1 MKNFID
7 ISDLSSKALRRI
19 IEEAKFRKI
28 NRKNLNKSAP
38 DKDKPFEGKS
48 MAMIFEKPSTR
59 TRMSFDI
66 AVKQLGGS
74 SIILNP
80 DGIHYGKGDESL
92 KDTAK
97 VLTEYVD
104 IVMLRTSSHKNLEE
118 FGKHL
123 DIPIINGLSDKSHP
137 CQIMSDIMTFE
148 ETKGLITGK
157 VVSWL
162 GDGNNNMSN
171 SLIEAAGK
179 FGFQLKIGC
188 PKKYMP
194 NKKILNWAKKNKV
207 NLLITTKPEE
217 AVKDSDCIMTDK
229 WVSMNDNVNKKLKK
243 KKLKN
248 YQVNKKLMQ
257 KAKSDAIFMH
267 CLPVGR
273 GEEVTDDVIDG
284 KQSVVWRQ
292 ALNRV
297 HAQKSIINWCLN

>member
-1 MKNFID
+1 MKNFIN
-7 ISDLSSKALRRI
+7 ISDCSSVELRAI
-19 IEEAKFRKI
+19 IEEAKKRKQ
-28 NRKNLNKSAP
+28 NRSGLNKSAP
-38 DKDKPFEGKS
+38 DNDKPFEGKS

-80 DGIHYGKGDESL
+80 DGIHYGKGDETL

-97 VLTEYVD
+97 VLSEYVD

-123 DIPIINGLSDKSHP
+123 DIPIINGLSDVSHP
-137 CQIMSDIMTFE
+137 CQIMSDILTYE
-148 ETKGLITGK
+148 ESNGSIEGK
-157 VVSWL
+157 IVSWI

-179 FGFQLKIGC
+179 FNFQLKIGC
-188 PKKYMP
+188 PKKYAP
-194 NKKILNWAKKNKV
+194 NKTILNWSKKNKV
-207 NLLITTKPEE
+207 NLIVTTKPYE
-217 AVKDSDCIMTDK
+217 AIKDSDCVMTDK
-229 WVSMNDNVNKKLKK
+229 WISMNDKVNKKVKK
-243 KKLKN
+243 KILKP
-248 YQVNKKLMQ
+248 YQVNKKLMSA
-257 KAKSDAIFMH
+257 AKSDAIFMH

-297 HAQKSIINWCLN
+297 HTQKSIIKWCLD

>member
-1 MKNFID
+1 MKNFIN
-7 ISDLSSKALRRI
+7 ISDLSSEELRSI
-19 IEEAKFRKI
+19 IDEAKSRKL
-28 NRKNLNKSAP
+28 NRKNLNKSEP

-74 SIILNP
+74 SITLNP
-80 DGIHYGKGDESL
+80 DGIHYGKGDETL

-104 IVMLRTSSHKNLEE
+104 IVMLRTSSHNNLEE

-123 DIPIINGLSDKSHP
+123 EIPIINGLSDQSHP
-137 CQIMSDIMTFE
+137 CQIMSDILTFE
-148 ETKGLITGK
+148 ETKGSIKDKTI
-157 VVSWL
+157 SWL

-188 PKKYMP
+188 PSKYTP

-207 NLLITTKPEE
+207 NLLVTKNPKE
-217 AVKDSDCIMTDK
+217 AVQDSDCVMTDK
-229 WVSMNDNVNKKLKK
+229 WVSMNDKVNKKLKK
-243 KKLKN
+243 KSLKS
-248 YQVNKKLMQ
+248 YQVNKKLIQ

-273 GEEVTDDVIDG
+273 GEEVTDEVIDG

>member
-1 MKNFID
+1 MKNFIN
-7 ISDLSSKALRRI
+7 ISDFTSNELRLI
-19 IEEAKFRKI
+19 VDEAKSRKLK
-28 NRKNLNKSAP
+28 RKGLNKSAP
-38 DKDKPFEGKS
+38 DKDKPFEGRS

-80 DGIHYGKGDESL
+80 DGIHYGKGDETL
-92 KDTAK
+92 RDTAK

-104 IVMLRTSSHKNLEE
+104 IVMLRTASHKNLVE
-118 FGKHL
+118 FGKYL
-123 DIPIINGLSDKSHP
+123 EIPIINGLSEQGHP
-137 CQIMSDIMTFE
+137 CQIMSDILTFE
-148 ETKGLITGK
+148 ETKGSISGK
-157 VVSWL
+157 TISWL

-171 SLIEAAGK
+171 SLIEAAAK
-179 FGFQLKIGC
+179 FNFTLKIGC
-188 PKKYMP
+188 PQKYTP

-207 NLLITTKPEE
+207 DLLITKKPEE
-217 AVKDSDCIMTDK
+217 AVKDADCVMTDK
-229 WVSMNDNVNKKLKK
+229 WVSMNDKVDKKLKK
-243 KKLKN
+243 KILKN
-248 YQVNKKLMQ
+248 YQVNKKLMS

-273 GEEVTDDVIDG
+273 GEEVTNEIIDG
-284 KQSVVWRQ
+284 KKSVVWRQ

>member
-1 MKNFID
+1 MKNFIN
-7 ISDLSSKALRRI
+7 ISDCSSVELRAI
-19 IEEAKFRKI
+19 IEEAKKRKQ
-28 NRKNLNKSAP
+28 NRSGLNKSAP
-38 DKDKPFEGKS
+38 DEDKPFEGKS

-80 DGIHYGKGDESL
+80 DGIHYGKGDETL

-97 VLTEYVD
+97 VLSEYVD
-104 IVMLRTSSHKNLEE
+104 IVMLRTTSHKNLEE

-123 DIPIINGLSDKSHP
+123 DIPIINGLSDVSHP
-137 CQIMSDIMTFE
+137 CQIMSDILTYE
-148 ETKGLITGK
+148 ESNGSIEGK
-157 VVSWL
+157 IVCWI

-179 FGFQLKIGC
+179 FNFQLRIGC
-188 PKKYMP
+188 PKKYSP
-194 NKKILNWAKKNKV
+194 NKSILKLAKKDKV
-207 NLLITTKPEE
+207 KLTVTAKPLEAITG
-217 AVKDSDCIMTDK
+217 ADCVMTDK
-229 WVSMNDNVNKKLKK
+229 WISMNDKVNKISKK
-243 KKLKN
+243 KTLKP
-248 YQVNKKLMQ
+248 YQVNEKLMS
-257 KAKSDAIFMH
+257 KANSDAIFMH

-273 GEEVTDDVIDG
+273 GEEVTNEVIDG

-297 HAQKSIINWCLN
+297 HAQKSIIKWCLD

>member
-1 MKNFID
+1 MKNFIN
-7 ISDLSSKALRRI
+7 ISDCSSVELRAI
-19 IEEAKFRKI
+19 IEEAKKRKQ
-28 NRKNLNKSAP
+28 NRSGLNKSAP
-38 DKDKPFEGKS
+38 DEDKPFEGKS

-80 DGIHYGKGDESL
+80 DGIHYGKGDETL

-97 VLTEYVD
+97 VLSEYVD

-123 DIPIINGLSDKSHP
+123 DIPIINGLSDVSHP
-137 CQIMSDIMTFE
+137 CQIMSDILTYE
-148 ETKGLITGK
+148 ESNGSIEGK
-157 VVSWL
+157 IVSWI

-179 FGFQLKIGC
+179 FNFQLKIGC
-188 PKKYMP
+188 PKKYAP
-194 NKKILNWAKKNKV
+194 NKTILNWSKKNKV
-207 NLLITTKPEE
+207 NLIVTNKPYE
-217 AVKDSDCIMTDK
+217 AIKDSDCVMTDK
-229 WVSMNDNVNKKLKK
+229 WISMNDKVNKKVKK
-243 KKLKN
+243 KILKP
-248 YQVNKKLMQ
+248 YQVNKKLMSA
-257 KAKSDAIFMH
+257 AKSDAIFMH

-273 GEEVTDDVIDG
+273 GEEVTNDVIDG

-297 HAQKSIINWCLN
+297 HAQKSIIKWCLD